1 LIQALEEECLLSL
14 EEEFERAI
22 SNAHAEDVSSWIEA
36 IVHCIT
42 NNSSPIRLIDLQ
54 KDLKLQIVETWLGLL
69 LGDFK
74 LEQRGSFYD
83 SSEIWIS

>member
-1 LIQALEEECLLSL
+1 MEQESLLSV

-22 SNAHAEDVSSWIEA
+22 STAHAEDVSSWIEA
-36 IVHCIT
+36 IALCIT

-74 LEQRGSFYD
+74 LEQRGCFYD
-83 SSEIWIS
+83 SREIWIS